1 MRSSGI
7 VHTPWSKSTSSQ
19 VALVSSLLRTNV
31 KKNQPQGKPTMD
43 VCEGTLSI
51 MVNAIPI
58 SRRQRAL
65 PRLKHGNRSRH
76 QALVAKLANSNRAFR
91 PSTNAAE
98 RTPSTRNNCFEMRW
112 LQIDCSI
119 SGARHGAAAI
129 TASRARTSSGGRRAS
144 GISLST
150 IRPCI
155 CRTRSRVKPT
165 SDAVCSRVVPRFPS
179 QPR

>member
-76 QALVAKLANSNRAFR
+76 QALVAKLANSNRSLQAKHQCGGKDALDAKQLLR
-91 PSTNAAE
+91 NA
-98 RTPSTRNNCFEMRW
+98 
-112 LQIDCSI
+112 L
-119 SGARHGAAAI
+119 AAD
-129 TASRARTSSGGRRAS
+129 R
-144 GISLST
+144 LL
-150 IRPCI
+150 
-155 CRTRSRVKPT
+155 
-165 SDAVCSRVVPRFPS
+165 
-179 QPR
+179 